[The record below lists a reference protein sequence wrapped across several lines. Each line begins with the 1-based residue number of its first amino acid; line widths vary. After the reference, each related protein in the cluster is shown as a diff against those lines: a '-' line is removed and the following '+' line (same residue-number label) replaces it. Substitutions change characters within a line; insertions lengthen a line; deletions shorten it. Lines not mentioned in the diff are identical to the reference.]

1 MPDVASQR
9 ETQLHIEQLVV
20 GHNLDPNP
28 IVSVLADAL
37 SEVFNSFD
45 RVPAWLRTIQR
56 SGEPSGAYVSICAIL
71 DQVSEDGG

>member
-37 SEVFNSFD
+37 S
-45 RVPAWLRTIQR
+45 
-56 SGEPSGAYVSICAIL
+56 
-71 DQVSEDGG
+71 